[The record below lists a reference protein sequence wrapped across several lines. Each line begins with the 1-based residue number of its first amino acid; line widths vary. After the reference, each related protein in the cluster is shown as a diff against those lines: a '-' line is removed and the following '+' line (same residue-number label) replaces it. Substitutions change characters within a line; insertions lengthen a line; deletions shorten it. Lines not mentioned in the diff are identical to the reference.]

1 MESLPPPSL
10 PAINPLPEPQQLSDI
25 KAQLDLV
32 LLALEALVDLGSE
45 AMLDAAQQLNLAA
58 LMGDRVS
65 LWRLRQ
71 ASPLRQGQGRKKLDV
86 DEAKALVLVSAH
98 LARQHQSTIRQA
110 VSHLEDLT
118 AQGKPPHR
126 AALLGDYLDR
136 FSNLYQERMVE
147 EPSLAMDDL
156 TRLALKLLVDLIFYS
171 QSRGSRHLW
180 VALLERSDRGP
191 DGNP

>member
-1 MESLPPPSL
+1 VESLPPPSL
-10 PAINPLPEPQQLSDI
+10 SAINSLPEPEQLSDI

-45 AMLDAAQQLNLAA
+45 AMLDAAQQLNLAS

-110 VSHLEDLT
+110 VSRLEDLT
-118 AQGKPPHR
+118 AKGKPLHR

-147 EPSLAMDDL
+147 EPHLAMDDL

-171 QSRGSRHLW
+171 QSQGARHLW
-180 VALLERSDRGP
+180 VALLERSDRGA

>member
-1 MESLPPPSL
+1 MESPPPLSAL
-10 PAINPLPEPQQLSDI
+10 SPQPPPEQLSDI

-32 LLALEALVDLGSE
+32 LLALEALVELGSE
-45 AMLDAAQQLNLAA
+45 AMLDAAKQLNLAS

-86 DEAKALVLVSAH
+86 NEAKALVLVSAH
-98 LARQHQSTIRQA
+98 LAHQHQAIIRQA
-110 VSHLEDLT
+110 ISRLEALAT
-118 AQGKPPHR
+118 KGEPPHR

-147 EPSLAMDDL
+147 EPAVAMDDL

-171 QSRGSRHLW
+171 QTQGARHLW
-180 VALLERSDRGP
+180 VALLERSDRGA
-191 DGNP
+191 DGHH